1 MRTRIRALILWSL
14 AGCLLTLACV
24 ALGATQQGEEKLL
37 SPDLPAPV
45 LTPEPPAQP
54 PPKAATLSLTDRA
67 DIFMARKSYS
77 DAVDY
82 YRRAL
87 TAAGRKDPPLWNKL
101 GIAYQNLMDYS
112 AARKAYKEAMRLD
125 ANFSEPWNNLG
136 TTYYLND
143 KAKKSIKYYRQA
155 IKLNPNSASFHTNL
169 GTAYYQMKK
178 FKEAVAEYQTAITLD
193 PNVLTE
199 HTSVGTIMQARA
211 ADARFFFYMAKVFA
225 SVGRAEE
232 AVRYLRRALED
243 GFNDQKLMDSD
254 PDLKK
259 ISEFPEYVELR
270 KNPPK
275 AIKE

>member
-1 MRTRIRALILWSL
+1 MRTRIRILILWIV

-24 ALGATQQGEEKLL
+24 VLGASPQGEEKLV

-45 LTPEPPAQP
+45 LTPDPPAQQVAKP
-54 PPKAATLSLTDRA
+54 ATLSLTDRA

-87 TAAGRKDPPLWNKL
+87 TAAGRKNPPIWNKL
-101 GIAYQNLMDYS
+101 GIAYQHLMDYS

-125 ANFSEPWNNLG
+125 ANFAEPWNNLG
-136 TTYYLND
+136 TTYYLNNN
-143 KAKKSIKYYRQA
+143 AKKSIKYYRQA
-155 IKLNPNSASFHTNL
+155 IKLNPANASFHTNL
-169 GTAYYQMKK
+169 GTAYYQRKK
-178 FKEAVAEYQTAITLD
+178 FKEAVEEYQTAITLD

-199 HTSVGTIMQARA
+199 HSSVGTVMQARA
-211 ADARFFFYMAKVFA
+211 ADAKFFFLMAKVFA
-225 SVGRAEE
+225 SKGRAEE

-243 GFNDQKLMDSD
+243 GFNDQKAMDDD

-259 ISEFPEYVELR
+259 ISEFPAYVELR
-270 KNPPK
+270 KHPPI
-275 AIKE
+275 AIKD